1 MARMDAQEASTS
13 PHQLVA
19 MYETHADAEAARRK
33 LLAAGIEPGAM
44 EVLNAEPEDAD
55 GDGGVEGRSF
65 WGRLRDLLAGAP
77 DHHHHAYAEGLTR
90 GHAVLVVHAPSSDIE
105 HLHELLESTAPIDFD
120 VRQEQWRAGGWSP
133 RAISPVDPDP
143 FAEGIT
149 IQGPGGDLGAGAGA
163 VGTAASRAA
172 AAGSPGFA
180 SHTGYSDRLEDEAPE
195 FGRVRTYSP
204 GGVTPAAG
212 DPSI

>member
-1 MARMDAQEASTS
+1 MDAQEASTS

-19 MYETHADAEAARRK
+19 MYETHAEAEAARRK

-44 EVLNAEPEDAD
+44 EVLHAAPEDAA
-55 GDGGVEGRSF
+55 GDAETRSF
-65 WGRLRDLLAGAP
+65 WGKLKDLLSDAP

-105 HLHELLESTAPIDFD
+105 HLHALLDSTGPIDFD

-133 RAISPVDPDP
+133 RAIGPADPDP

-180 SHTGYSDRLEDEAPE
+180 SHTAYSDRLEDEPADEVPE

>member
-1 MARMDAQEASTS
+1 
-13 PHQLVA
+13 
-19 MYETHADAEAARRK
+19 MYETHAEAEAARRK
-33 LLAAGIEPGAM
+33 LVAAGIEPGAM
-44 EVLNAEPEDAD
+44 EVLNAEPEDAVSNAGQ
-55 GDGGVEGRSF
+55 GDVETRSF
-65 WGRLRDLLAGAP
+65 WGKLKDLLSDAP

-105 HLHELLESTAPIDFD
+105 HLHELLESTGPIDFD

-133 RAISPVDPDP
+133 RAIGPADPDP
-143 FAEGIT
+143 FAGGIT

-180 SHTGYSDRLEDEAPE
+180 SHIRYSDRLADEPVEAAPE

-204 GGVTPAAG
+204 GGITPAAG
-212 DPSI
+212 DASI